1 MSRPRKWPA
10 GQYRSPRLAGSA
22 RRRAGAVVDSM
33 DVWSEKVLGTR
44 ARLGHAISNS
54 TACGLE
60 DPDTRSDT
68 SLIADLDEKLSVLH
82 YDRVEVTAESLSAR
96 HQQGLGPATP
106 TVS

>member
-1 MSRPRKWPA
+1 MWLQAPIQATNQALVEEFPGLRVA
-10 GQYRSPRLAGSA
+10 AEYVYAA
-22 RRRAGAVVDSM
+22 
-33 DVWSEKVLGTR
+33 
-44 ARLGHAISNS
+44 
-54 TACGLE
+54 ACGLE

>member
-1 MSRPRKWPA
+1 MVEEFPGLRVA
-10 GQYRSPRLAGSA
+10 ADYVYAA
-22 RRRAGAVVDSM
+22 
-33 DVWSEKVLGTR
+33 
-44 ARLGHAISNS
+44 
-54 TACGLE
+54 ACGFE